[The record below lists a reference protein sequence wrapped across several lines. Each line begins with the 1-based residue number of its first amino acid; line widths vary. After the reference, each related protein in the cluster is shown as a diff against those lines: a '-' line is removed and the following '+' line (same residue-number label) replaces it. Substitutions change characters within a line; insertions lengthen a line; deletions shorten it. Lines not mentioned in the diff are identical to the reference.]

1 MASITA
7 RRQPSAGSQAALAPL
22 RPQLP
27 GKNLHVCVLN
37 PAGLVPRQGAF
48 ANPQVDDLQ
57 GFGLLSL
64 AELRRKHASF
74 FRASRTKGA
83 RNSPSQVRMPAP
95 GAAPPSARSIRPTM
109 PQAPAAPSP
118 PCPRHLRHP
127 AHRAQALA
135 GLGLSAPG
143 TFGFHTAVRQ
153 SPTVCHTPRL
163 LAHVVSHAI
172 ACNATWFRTVFNPA
186 PRAPTASSPP
196 RPKHLQHPAHRLP
209 HNARPYTRGFPRSC
223 VRCNL
228 VLHGFQ
234 PTAPT
239 GAACQTRRSSPLR
252 FPTQRP
258 GHLRH
263 AKRHAPS
270 LLRRPA
276 RHARRCYLFGATLSS
291 SQAHRN
297 AKATRTSAPPA
308 YPMTPTP
315 RLLTTTPPRAEPPP
329 IPRLKMPE

>member
-109 PQAPAAPSP
+109 PQAPATSSPSRP
-118 PCPRHLRHP
+118 SACGPWPQCPRHLRIP
-127 AHRAQALA
+127 YR
-135 GLGLSAPG
+135 
-143 TFGFHTAVRQ
+143 R
-153 SPTVCHTPRL
+153 TP
-163 LAHVVSHAI
+163 V
-172 ACNATWFRTVFNPA
+172 T
-186 PRAPTASSPP
+186 
-196 RPKHLQHPAHRLP
+196 HRLP
-209 HNARPYTRGFPRSC
+209 HTAPPCTRGFPRNC
-223 VRCNL
+223 MQCNL
-228 VLHGFQ
+228 VPHSFQPSAPSTYGIQ
-234 PTAPT
+234 PTAPQAP
-239 GAACQTRRSSPLR
+239 AASGSPFATQRASLHTW
-252 FPTQRP
+252 FPTQLCAMQPSSARFPAYRP
-258 GHLRH
+258 HGRGL
-263 AKRHAPS
+263 P
-270 LLRRPA
+270 
-276 RHARRCYLFGATLSS
+276 
-291 SQAHRN
+291 N
-297 AKATRTSAPPA
+297 APPLA
-308 YPMTPTP
+308 PAVSHTA
-315 RLLTTTPPRAEPPP
+315 PRAFAAC
-329 IPRLKMPE
+329 